1 MIYMIRTRARVCVCA
16 VDQEMKIFQRSRSHF
31 YLFLI
36 ELYSFFFHELFI
48 PIFILSSVKMYR
60 YTYAENRL
68 IDF

>member
-1 MIYMIRTRARVCVCA
+1 MIRTRARVCA

-31 YLFLI
+31 YLFSI
-36 ELYSFFFHELFI
+36 ELYIFFFYELFI

-60 YTYAENRL
+60 CTYAKNRL